1 MAKAD
6 LAPPARN
13 ELQKGTI
20 MTCISRNKNV
30 VEISLRQIDYGKVFR
45 ILKLLETNEVSVF
58 ETEVDRYVFKGTI
71 PIEELKNTVK
81 DIESVIFDGEVEHCE
96 FDKEFDVFANR
107 KVFVDF
113 NLGEKEVLI
122 FINLDN
128 TAITFEEIK
137 KEVKKEKCLL

>member
-1 MAKAD
+1 
-6 LAPPARN
+6 
-13 ELQKGTI
+13 

-45 ILKLLETNEVSVF
+45 ILKLLEINEVSVF
-58 ETEVDRYVFKGTI
+58 ETEVDRYVFKGTVS
-71 PIEELKNTVK
+71 IEELKNTVK

-122 FINLDN
+122 FINLEN

-137 KEVKKEKCLL
+137 KNLRKNLKKLKEEKCLL

>member
-1 MAKAD
+1 
-6 LAPPARN
+6 
-13 ELQKGTI
+13 

-81 DIESVIFDGEVEHCE
+81 DIESVIFDDEVEHCE

-122 FINLDN
+122 FINLEN

-137 KEVKKEKCLL
+137 KEVKKES

>member
-1 MAKAD
+1 
-6 LAPPARN
+6 
-13 ELQKGTI
+13 

-81 DIESVIFDGEVEHCE
+81 DIESVIFDGEVEYCE

-137 KEVKKEKCLL
+137 KEVKKES

>member
-1 MAKAD
+1 M
-6 LAPPARN
+6 N
-13 ELQKGTI
+13 
-20 MTCISRNKNV
+20 CISRNKNV
-30 VEISLRQIDYGKVFR
+30 VEISLRQIDYEKIIR
-45 ILKLLETNEVSVF
+45 ILKLLEIKEVSVF

-137 KEVKKEKCLL
+137 KEVKKNLKN